1 MKKKIRIQLIP
12 TLTSVIVATA
22 LICTFSHDLFAQSTM
37 KPFSE
42 FVWKNRVLVVFADD
56 FDDEYYKNQI
66 QILKADTIDLNERNL
81 IVFGVSQ
88 TIVKTE
94 YGDKADRI
102 TAKEVRDYYR
112 ITQGANSTILI
123 GKDSG
128 EKQRWSELIE
138 TVHIFSLIDTMPMRQ
153 LEMRRNIK

>member
-12 TLTSVIVATA
+12 TLSSLIVATA
-22 LICTFSHDLFAQSTM
+22 LICTFSHDLFSQSTM

-42 FVWKNRVLVVFADD
+42 LIWKNRIIVVFADD
-56 FDDEYYKNQI
+56 FDDEYYKNQM
-66 QILKADTIDLNERNL
+66 QILKTDTIDLKERNL
-81 IVFGVSQ
+81 IIFGVSQ

-112 ITQGANSTILI
+112 ITQGINSTILI

-128 EKQRWSELIE
+128 EKQRWLNLVE
-138 TVHIFSLIDTMPMRQ
+138 TVQIYGLIDAMPMRRS
-153 LEMRRNIK
+153 EMRKNIK